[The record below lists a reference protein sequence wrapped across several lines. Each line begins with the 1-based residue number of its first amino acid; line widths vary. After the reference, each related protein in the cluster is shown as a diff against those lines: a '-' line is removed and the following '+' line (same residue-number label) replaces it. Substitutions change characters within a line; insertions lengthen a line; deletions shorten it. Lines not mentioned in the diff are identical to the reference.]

1 MTGMP
6 AARATV
12 AHVSNAAPVNGS
24 ATAKVFAST
33 SESRSSGCAT
43 AYSWAMAPPID
54 TPARWKRG
62 RPSPVTSALR
72 SAAIS
77 PLVYGPGGWPDR
89 PTPRLS

>member
-6 AARATV
+6 AASATV
-12 AHVSNAAPVNGS
+12 AHVSNAAAVNGS

-33 SESRSSGCAT
+33 SESRSPGCAT

-54 TPARWKRG
+54 TPARWKG
-62 RPSPVTSALR
+62 GSPSPATSALR

-77 PLVYGPGGWPDR
+77 ALV
-89 PTPRLS
+89 